1 MAVVSLVLVASSKA
15 NLPERNHR
23 LLFAQN
29 TLRYQSPGEA
39 PSNAQQA
46 IELWPAIAREF
57 GAPGRSSKTDT

>member
-29 TLRYQSPGEA
+29 TLRYRYRCEPTLSA
-39 PSNAQQA
+39 KNA
-46 IELWPAIAREF
+46 EIADCLIRLTHNQ
-57 GAPGRSSKTDT
+57 KN